1 MAAKLDRDT
10 LEATFRAAV
19 SKVRKADIAKVIGRS
34 PTLRRFVRGPLADLA
49 GDVTTL
55 MAMVK
60 DYAAGN
66 YREVPEKTIFAATA
80 VLLYIFNPFD
90 LIPDLVPG
98 IGLLDDAAVLTM
110 VVRAIQS
117 DVQNYRSWTQ
127 KFARRVR
134 QIAAR
139 I

>member
-1 MAAKLDRDT
+1 MGINLNR
-10 LEATFRAAV
+10 EAIERIFRAGMARV
-19 SKVRKADIAKVIGRS
+19 RTVDIATVVRKS
-34 PTLRRFVRGPLADLA
+34 PTLRRFIRGPLADVA
-49 GDVTTL
+49 EDVMTL

-66 YREVPEKTIFAATA
+66 YREVPERTILTATVA
-80 VLLYIFNPFD
+80 LLYIFNPFD

-98 IGLLDDAAVLTM
+98 LGLLDDAAVATM
-110 VVRAIQS
+110 VLRALQH
-117 DVQNYRSWTQ
+117 DLQNYRSWTQ
-127 KFARRVR
+127 KVTRRVR